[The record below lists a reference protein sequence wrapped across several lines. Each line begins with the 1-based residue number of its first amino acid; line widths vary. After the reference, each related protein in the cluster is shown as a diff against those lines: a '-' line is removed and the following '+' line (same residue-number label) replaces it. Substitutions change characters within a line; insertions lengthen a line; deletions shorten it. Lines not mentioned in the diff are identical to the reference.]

1 MNRNGYGVFGNFN
14 PEIENKVKQ
23 IKEEIDKEKESD
35 TPDKE
40 RLSKLAQ
47 EIMIQGLKLN
57 VGYIRNYGQ
66 LGF

>member
-1 MNRNGYGVFGNFN
+1 MKTGGYDAFSLFN
-14 PEIENKVKQ
+14 PEVEGKVRDIQ
-23 IKEEIDKEKESD
+23 EEIEKEKKSD